1 MPATHPR
8 KSSQTGAVL
17 IEGLIAASML
27 VLMFAIIAFVH
38 RVCVAHQD
46 AMQEAR
52 LQAWSR
58 AMGGCASG
66 EFGLGSFIS
75 GLRDGELPLPGG
87 FTVGQDAEGS
97 GSRSVPALFGE
108 GQRTA
113 AHVVRIPCNTRPPD
127 QNAGSAG
134 EWLLDI
140 F

>member
-1 MPATHPR
+1 MPVR
-8 KSSQTGAVL
+8 KQKTSQTGAVL
-17 IEGLIAASML
+17 IEAIIAASML

-52 LQAWSR
+52 LAAWSR
-58 AMGGCASG
+58 AMNGCPSG
-66 EFGLGSFIS
+66 DLSLGSFIS

-87 FTVGQDAEGS
+87 FTTGQDAEGS
-97 GSRSVPALFGE
+97 GSRSVLALFGE

-113 AHVVRIPCNTRPPD
+113 AHVVRIPCNTRPSD
-127 QNAGSAG
+127 ENAGSAG